1 MSSHSYEELR
11 NLKDVHKGETCIIIG
26 NGPSLNQIDMD
37 LVSQFP
43 HFAVNSYFLLEE
55 KIKRPPDFYVVE
67 DTAVFKDNFSEIIDF
82 EAGQKFFPMI
92 YKEKLLDGRTSEDL
106 GNPLFFRMN
115 QGFYGRST
123 GTLGYPRFSQ
133 DFSQRAYCG
142 QSVTIINL
150 QLAYW
155 MGFQRVLLIGMD
167 FSYHIPSDAK
177 IDGNIIVSQSDDPN
191 HFDPRYFGSGKT
203 WKDPKLSRVLQ
214 NYRLAK
220 EIFEADG
227 RQILNC
233 TVGGALEIFER
244 DRLEQI
250 V

>member
-1 MSSHSYEELR
+1 
-11 NLKDVHKGETCIIIG
+11 
-26 NGPSLNQIDMD
+26 
-37 LVSQFP
+37 
-43 HFAVNSYFLLEE
+43 
-55 KIKRPPDFYVVE
+55 
-67 DTAVFKDNFSEIIDF
+67 
-82 EAGQKFFPMI
+82 
-92 YKEKLLDGRTSEDL
+92 
-106 GNPLFFRMN
+106 
-115 QGFYGRST
+115 
-123 GTLGYPRFSQ
+123 
-133 DFSQRAYCG
+133 
-142 QSVTIINL
+142 
-150 QLAYW
+150 